1 MRRLLFIAALIAL
14 ACISF
19 PTLSNELR
27 SRHLA
32 KHLSTAELPSGAR
45 VIDKTHRVFNGGNSD
60 GCDYQGLII
69 VSYWGDVT
77 NLREAFMT
85 SLNEY
90 ADQFSDPEIVADTV
104 SRVDRWTAKIMGRS
118 TELHI
123 RPNTDHSGLYLVNLT
138 VAARTLNLDLRCM

>member
-19 PTLSNELR
+19 
-27 SRHLA
+27 
-32 KHLSTAELPSGAR
+32 
-45 VIDKTHRVFNGGNSD
+45 
-60 GCDYQGLII
+60 
-69 VSYWGDVT
+69 
-77 NLREAFMT
+77 
-85 SLNEY
+85 
-90 ADQFSDPEIVADTV
+90 PEIVADTV

>member
-1 MRRLLFIAALIAL
+1 MRKLLCIGALIAV

-32 KHLSTAELPSGAR
+32 KHLATAELPSGAQ

-77 NLREAFMT
+77 NLREAFMA
-85 SLNEY
+85 SLDQY
-90 ADQFSDPEIVADTV
+90 ADQFSDPEIVTDTV
-104 SRVDRWTAKIMGRS
+104 NRANSWGAKIMGRS

-138 VAARTLNLDLRCM
+138 VAARALNLDLRCM